1 MAKYTEPAAMEFFF
15 FFTLTLFLSSH
26 IAKVF
31 KTPNIPFYVLCPQFP
46 PPPQLFF
53 LPKRIS
59 SLLTIMNHKQLVLK
73 ICSQAFLI
81 SSSPLRSTVKPAVS
95 NGCTLRVHSDNC
107 NDSVSKRKLWRLLWI
122 LQQKAWFAEVCC
134 VMVFS
139 SWIQVTRM
147 LLSYR
152 YSTCSIL
159 GRLRCFE
166 CYLTKRLKKM

>member
-1 MAKYTEPAAMEFFF
+1 MVPMSAEFIASGTITCSNMLVCLLTTIFIPQKSLNKACTKWLKTRDLQPWNSFF

-31 KTPNIPFYVLCPQFP
+31 KTPNVPFYVLCPQFP

-95 NGCTLRVHSDNC
+95 NGCTLRVHSDSC
-107 NDSVSKRKLWRLLWI
+107 NDSVSKRKLWRLL
-122 LQQKAWFAEVCC
+122 
-134 VMVFS
+134 
-139 SWIQVTRM
+139 
-147 LLSYR
+147 
-152 YSTCSIL
+152 
-159 GRLRCFE
+159 
-166 CYLTKRLKKM
+166 